1 MRTSEER
8 IRELHCRMDV
18 MQEKEIHRRYVAR
31 CTAAAAACL
40 AVAVLLAAVISQ
52 AMARVSEYPGGA
64 PAFSGSIFADHEAL
78 GYVVTAFLAFCLG
91 TLVTILCFRLK
102 RREKTEGQQDDRK
115 H

>member
-31 CTAAAAACL
+31 CTAAAAS
-40 AVAVLLAAVISQ
+40 VGGPVL
-52 AMARVSEYPGGA
+52 
-64 PAFSGSIFADHEAL
+64 SGSIFADHEAL

-91 TLVTILCFRLK
+91 ALVTILCFRLK